1 MHTHAHNN
9 NKDNSKGSTNKS
21 SSNDINKLHIVT
33 R

>member
-9 NKDNSKGSTNKS
+9 NKDNSKGNINKS